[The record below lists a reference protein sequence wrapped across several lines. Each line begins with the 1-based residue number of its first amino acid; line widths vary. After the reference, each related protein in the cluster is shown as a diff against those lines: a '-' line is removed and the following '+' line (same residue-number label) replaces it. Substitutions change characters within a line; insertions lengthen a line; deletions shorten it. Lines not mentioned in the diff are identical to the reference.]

1 MRELEKTFEVPIGPV
16 HPALKEPIRFTFQ
29 VEGERIV
36 GVDVKPGFAH
46 RGIEFMGMER
56 NLIQVLYLAERICG
70 ICSISHPIALT
81 QAVEVA
87 AGIEVPPRAQYIRVI
102 VSELERIHS
111 HLLWAGVAAHELGF
125 DTLLHLTWK
134 VRERVMDILE
144 ELTGNRVDYAIPI
157 FGGVRRDIA
166 PEQYPKIQE
175 MLRYYRGLF
184 EELAERFL
192 RDASVEARTRDVGV
206 FTPEE
211 AEALCAVGPTARAS
225 GLRKDI
231 RQNWPYLVYGDF
243 GVKAITPEDYGT
255 EVRGDV
261 YDRIIVRLLEVA
273 QSMDIIERCLEDM
286 PEGEITSIPKVP
298 ALLAQLKKAEGEGIG
313 RHEAPRGEVIHYI
326 RLEADKEAP
335 VVWKVKAPTYSNLM
349 SWVPMFRDQ
358 EIADIP
364 IIAASID
371 PCMCCM
377 DRVHLVRNG
386 RDELVWKEELLA
398 LSREKTERIRS
409 RVTRHGSWITGAEHE
424 CGKRVVAGG
433 AGAIWGDPS
442 RPGLQG
448 L

>member
-1 MRELEKTFEVPIGPV
+1 MADKTFEIPIGPV

-36 GVDVKPGFAH
+36 GVDIKPGFAH
-46 RGIEFMGMER
+46 RGIEFLGLRR

-81 QAVEVA
+81 QAVENA

-111 HLLWAGVAAHELGF
+111 HLLWAGVAVHELGF

-157 FGGVRRDIA
+157 YGGVRRDIT
-166 PEQYPKIQE
+166 PEQYPLVRE
-175 MLRYYRGLF
+175 MIRYYRGLF
-184 EELAERFL
+184 EELADRL
-192 RDASVEARTRDVGV
+192 LNDASIRARTRGVGV
-206 FTPEE
+206 LTPEE

-225 GLRKDI
+225 GLPKDV
-231 RQNWPYLVYGDF
+231 RQDWPYLVYGDF
-243 GVKAITPEDYGT
+243 GVKAITPEDYGLAPQ
-255 EVRGDV
+255 GDV

-273 QSMDIIERCLEDM
+273 QSIDIIERCLEEM
-286 PEGEITSIPKVP
+286 PEGEITSVPKVP

-326 RLEADKEAP
+326 ALEAGKEEP

-349 SWVPMFRDQ
+349 PWVPMFRDQ

-377 DRVHLVRNG
+377 DRVYIVRDTEE
-386 RDELVWKEELLA
+386 REVWKEELLR
-398 LSREKTERIRS
+398 LSWEKTDRIRS
-409 RVTRHGSWITGAEHE
+409 RIAGRSLRAAEAEH
-424 CGKRVVAGG
+424 GG
-433 AGAIWGDPS
+433 A
-442 RPGLQG
+442 
-448 L
+448 

>member
-231 RQNWPYLVYGDF
+231 RQDWPYLVYGDF

-409 RVTRHGSWITGAEHE
+409 RVTRYAS
-424 CGKRVVAGG
+424 RVVDHGG
-433 AGAIWGDPS
+433 GI
-442 RPGLQG
+442 
-448 L
+448 

>member
-225 GLRKDI
+225 GLRKDV
-231 RQNWPYLVYGDF
+231 RQDWPYLVYGDF

-409 RVTRHGSWITGAEHE
+409 RVTRYAS
-424 CGKRVVAGG
+424 RVVDHGG
-433 AGAIWGDPS
+433 GI
-442 RPGLQG
+442 
-448 L
+448 

>member
-1 MRELEKTFEVPIGPV
+1 MAEKTFEIPIGPV

-36 GVDVKPGFAH
+36 GVDIKPGFAH
-46 RGIEFMGMER
+46 RGIEFMGTRR

-81 QAVEVA
+81 QAVENA

-134 VRERVMDILE
+134 VREKVMDILE

-157 FGGVRRDIA
+157 YGGVRRDIA
-166 PEQYPKIQE
+166 PEQYPQVYE
-175 MLRYYRGLF
+175 MIRYYRGLF
-184 EELAERFL
+184 EELADRFL
-192 RDASVEARTRDVGV
+192 NDASVEARTRDVGV
-206 FTPEE
+206 LTYEE

-225 GLRKDI
+225 GLRKDV
-231 RQNWPYLVYGDF
+231 RQDWPYLVYGDL
-243 GVKAITPEDYGT
+243 GVKAITPEDYGLET
-255 EVRGDV
+255 RGDV

-273 QSMDIIERCLEDM
+273 QSIDIIERCLEEM
-286 PEGEITSIPKVP
+286 PEGEITSVPKIP

-326 RLEADKEAP
+326 RLEAGVEAP

-349 SWVPMFRDQ
+349 PWVPMFRNQ

-371 PCMCCM
+371 PCMCCL
-377 DRVHLVRNG
+377 DRVHLVRG
-386 RDELVWKEELLA
+386 TEERLVWKEELLK
-398 LSREKTERIRS
+398 LSREKTRRIRS
-409 RVTRHGSWITGAEHE
+409 RITVHGSRVTDHG
-424 CGKRVVAGG
+424 GKA
-433 AGAIWGDPS
+433 
-442 RPGLQG
+442 
-448 L
+448 

>member
-36 GVDVKPGFAH
+36 GVDIKPGFAH

-225 GLRKDI
+225 GLRKDV
-231 RQNWPYLVYGDF
+231 RQDWPYLVYGDF

-409 RVTRHGSWITGAEHE
+409 RVTRYAS
-424 CGKRVVAGG
+424 RVVDHGG
-433 AGAIWGDPS
+433 GI
-442 RPGLQG
+442 
-448 L
+448 